1 MWLLSCLTTCQLPKM
16 AWHLSGSLCKRGAQ
30 QAAFRQ
36 GQKKGKTQ
44 CWITMRRS
52 LKGEI
57 NASWFCSHYNHAWDL
72 HLGFHCRICFP
83 NEIQSFRKL
92 SKGSWSGPPPSWGGG
107 SLCLAPLDPESSLP
121 PTSHQA
127 AAPSPWLQDINVI
140 MVIKKTESSQLH
152 CFSKSRRKW
161 KSSCTSS

>member
-36 GQKKGKTQ
+36 GQKNGKTQ

-72 HLGFHCRICFP
+72 HLGFHCGICFP

-92 SKGSWSGPPPSWGGG
+92 SEGSWSGPPPSWGGG
-107 SLCLAPLDPESSLP
+107 VPLFGTTGPWELF
-121 PTSHQA
+121 TSHL
-127 AAPSPWLQDINVI
+127 SPGGCSIT
-140 MVIKKTESSQLH
+140 MVTRYKRHYGNKENRI
-152 CFSKSRRKW
+152 
-161 KSSCTSS
+161 